1 MSVTTR
7 PARAEDLPFLQQKI
21 NESNEEQVNLAQ
33 AFVFVVEEDGEIIGL
48 IAARLGWFQIEPA
61 YIWGGKTKNAKRR
74 AMFQLFHAMKSW
86 IADRTRNRSGIHS
99 FWFVTKDD
107 AVAKW
112 AEKVGCLEI
121 YKGCRTFGMDV

>member
-7 PARAEDLPFLQQKI
+7 PARADDLPFLQQKI
-21 NESNEEQVNLAQ
+21 NDSDQEKVNLAQ
-33 AFVFVVEEDGEIIGL
+33 SVVFVVEEDGEPIGL
-48 IAARLGWFQIEPA
+48 IAARVGWLQIEPA
-61 YIWGGKTKNAKRR
+61 FIWGGKTKNAKRR
-74 AMFQLFHAMKSW
+74 AMFQLFQEMKSW
-86 IADRTRNRSGIHS
+86 IADRARNKSGIHS

-121 YKGCRTFGMDV
+121 YQGCRTFGMDV